1 MTSRIDELEKG
12 VMDSLFLA
20 DTFRRLSEDEGI
32 SILKEGQPPDRAPES
47 QLEVAD
53 FSPQIRSQAMR
64 MQAVYVQFFCLENAV
79 RELIAQTLAEKHGS
93 GWWEAKVPAKIRES
107 VLKMK
112 KKEEANRYL
121 ASRAASDIGYTFFG
135 QLADIMISS
144 WEDFRPLFPEQAWVT
159 SRFNDLEMCRNI
171 IMHTN
176 VLPESEIGR
185 IEGLVRDWLSQVG

>member
-1 MTSRIDELEKG
+1 MSTGIDELEKG
-12 VMDSLFLA
+12 VLGSLLLA
-20 DTFRRLSEDEGI
+20 DTLRCLADDEGI
-32 SILKEGQPPDRAPES
+32 RVVKEGVSEMPQEAK
-47 QLEVAD
+47 LEFSD
-53 FSPQIRSQAMR
+53 FSPQIRTQALK

-79 RELIAQTLAEKHGS
+79 RELIAQTLAEKHGA
-93 GWWEAKVPAKIRES
+93 GWWDLKVPAKIREN

-112 KKEEANRYL
+112 KKEEVNRYL
-121 ASRAASDIGYTFFG
+121 ASRSTSDIGYTFFG
-135 QLADIMISS
+135 QLADIITAC
-144 WEDFRPLFPEQAWVT
+144 WDDFRPLFPEQTWIT

>member
-1 MTSRIDELEKG
+1 MSSGIDGLEKG
-12 VMDSLFLA
+12 ILGTLLLA
-20 DTFRRLSEDEGI
+20 DTFRRLADDEGI
-32 SILKEGQPPDRAPES
+32 TIVKEVALETRKETE
-47 QLEVAD
+47 LEVAD
-53 FSPQIRSQAMR
+53 FSPQIRSQAVK

-93 GWWEAKVPAKIRES
+93 GWWESKVPAKIKEN
-107 VLKMK
+107 VVKMK
-112 KKEEANRYL
+112 KKEEVNRYL
-121 ASRAASDIGYTFFG
+121 ASRSASDIGYTFFG
-135 QLADIMISS
+135 QLADIIIAC
-144 WEDFRPLFPEQAWVT
+144 WEDFRPLFPEQSWVT